1 MVLFMLGIS
10 AGLEYTQLNDF
21 KIANDYIRYMY
32 HDIKGLFARTQ
43 LKGDAFIQIMK
54 RRNGLM
60 SERFDG
66 MTNLFVSMN
75 SFYTNERKV
84 SRIKRLN
91 ACYVD
96 IDCYKLNLSKEYVL
110 FELENEYFGTK
121 IPVPTFIIDS
131 GNGLYLLWKL
141 RDEDRKALPRWN
153 RVQNYLYETL
163 KGLGA
168 DAACTDAAR
177 VLRVPFSVNGKNKE
191 VVKIIDFNDLTFS
204 LFDMINEFDI
214 KFPSFS
220 KKKKSPYPYGT
231 ATQKM
236 RDYSMKISEI
246 INAELPD
253 FNSYKET
260 WEFIKRNKNK
270 YEKKCGKKRRN
281 SFSRKDI
288 LRGRCKDL
296 EKLYSMRYG
305 SDCKREL
312 GLFLYRH
319 WLFECTGNSD
329 YALNKTIELNNMMD
343 QPLDTDYVI
352 KRTASAENKIKK
364 DGEVYNYSI
373 AGIIETLEIT
383 EDEMRELSF
392 ITLKKDERK
401 SRLSRQEKNKRSY
414 LNRLLKEGKTTKKTK
429 IQERQD
435 KIAELLEK
443 GEGRVFIC
451 SILGISKATYQRDL
465 AALRERQ
472 EEKTAVATV
481 EEESDNINRGIEK
494 VNKLVEKLK
503 NCRVSFFNTLYYK
516 SSVATARLR
525 FSRGSASGTL
535 SKFCGALILDTS

>member
-1 MVLFMLGIS
+1 MLGIS
-10 AGLEYTQLNDF
+10 AGLKYTQLNDF
-21 KIANDYIRYMY
+21 KMANDYIKYMY

-43 LKGDAFIQIMK
+43 MKGDAFIQIMK

-84 SRIKRLN
+84 SCIKRLN

-131 GNGLYLLWKL
+131 GNGLYLVWKL

-177 VLRVPFSVNGKNKE
+177 VLRVPFSINGKNKE

-204 LFDMINEFDI
+204 LFDIINEFDI
-214 KFPSFS
+214 KLPYS
-220 KKKKSPYPYGT
+220 KKKKSSYPYGT

-246 INAELPD
+246 INADLPD

-260 WEFIKRNKNK
+260 WTFIKRNKK
-270 YEKKCGKKRRN
+270 AYEKKFGKKKRN

-319 WLFECTGNSD
+319 WLFECTGNSE

-343 QPLDTDYVI
+343 QPFDIDYVI

-373 AGIIETLEIT
+373 SGIIETLEIT

-435 KIAELLEK
+435 KIAELIEK
-443 GEGRVFIC
+443 GEDRVSIC

-465 AALRERQ
+465 AVLRERQ
-472 EEKTAVATV
+472 EEKTSVVTN
-481 EEESDNINRGIEK
+481 EIDNSDNNNGIEK
-494 VNKLVEKLK
+494 VNEKVNNWIEKLR
-503 NCRVSFFNTLYYK
+503 NYRVSFFHTLYYK

-525 FSRGSASGTL
+525 FSKGSAPGTL
-535 SKFCGALILDTS
+535 FKFQGALILDTS